1 MEMDSLKKKSNFIKI
16 FIICLL
22 VFSFLLAG
30 TGCKG
35 LFFIPGASYGYY
47 IWEDEEDNIHIQW
60 STDRKEYDFSGRII
74 TDGEISGYTSIG
86 CEEDDKIEV
95 NDEKDIIEFEADL
108 SENDYSDEIVV
119 TVTDYSYLE
128 FELKMNKGCDY
139 SRINLGES
147 LNSPEDCNFKIEKG
161 YFDNLKEVPWY
172 QKHPWTGFFY
182 KLSTDILFTL
192 TFIFI
197 LGIVA
202 IEIIRITVIRRN
214 RKYNWYLILLYGVLI
229 LVDFGVYL
237 FLTKLSFI

>member
-1 MEMDSLKKKSNFIKI
+1 M
-16 FIICLL
+16 
-22 VFSFLLAG
+22 
-30 TGCKG
+30 
-35 LFFIPGASYGYY
+35 
-47 IWEDEEDNIHIQW
+47 
-60 STDRKEYDFSGRII
+60 
-74 TDGEISGYTSIG
+74 
-86 CEEDDKIEV
+86 
-95 NDEKDIIEFEADL
+95 
-108 SENDYSDEIVV
+108 

-161 YFDNLKEVPWY
+161 YFDNLKKVPWY

-192 TFIFI
+192 IFIFI

-202 IEIIRITVIRRN
+202 IEIIRITIIRRN